1 MFPFSAIVGQEDAKL
16 ALMISSVDSSI
27 GGVLLSGVKGT
38 GKSTLVRAFA
48 NVLPEIDVSAGCPY
62 HCDPKKPDSMCSQ
75 CKEKHRAGKIEVA
88 KMKPR
93 VVSVPL
99 GTTEDRLLG
108 TIDVQKI
115 LADGEVSFRQGL
127 IAKANRQILYIDEVN
142 LLPDNLTDDILD
154 VAVSGVNRV
163 EREGISIEHPA
174 RFVLVGTM
182 NPEEG
187 QLRPQILDRFAISV
201 KIDTITDPD
210 LRVEIINR
218 ALSYSLDSERFCR
231 GFAKLDKKLAER
243 IADARDNLHNIKI
256 SKKLINTV
264 ALAMSR
270 LGVDGQRPDIVI
282 VKSAIA
288 LASLWGD
295 KKVELKH
302 IKKVSPMAVCHRT
315 RNGGFDE
322 PPSAEDVS
330 KYIDGAYKEISGSSD
345 SAEFTLQQIQ
355 ERVLESAI
363 NAILMTQND
372 SKKND

>member
-75 CKEKHRAGKIEVA
+75 CKEKYEAGKIEVA

-231 GFAKLDKKLAER
+231 EFAKLDKKLAEQ